1 MKSRKTLFIT
11 TILCLLPILMG
22 IILYDQMPA
31 QIATHFNSQGV
42 PNGYSPKEFAV
53 FGLPIF
59 LAMMNLLVHGIIAQ
73 DLKKDKVSKIL
84 NEITKWIAPVLSLII
99 NPLMYLIA
107 IK

>member
-1 MKSRKTLFIT
+1 MKFQKTLIIT

-22 IILYDQMPA
+22 VILYDQMPA

-42 PNGYSPKEFAV
+42 PNDYSPKEFAV
-53 FGLPIF
+53 FGLPVF
-59 LAMMNLLVHGIIAQ
+59 LAVMNILVHGIIAQ
-73 DLKKDKVSKIL
+73 DLKKDKMSKIL
-84 NEITKWIAPVLSLII
+84 NEITKWIAPIISLII